1 MITTRILIAFSFLS
15 LFAACGGPGENATIP
30 EAQPAGASSVDVG
43 DHVVHFAALVTD
55 QLPLEFARLHSITR
69 SDKLAM
75 LNVSIISKADNIAV
89 PGNVSVKIV
98 NLTGQLKDDLVRR
111 IDEPGTQGSPAGIYY
126 VAITSIENRETL
138 VYDIS
143 VTPEGA
149 GRASA
154 IRFQREFFTD

>member
-1 MITTRILIAFSFLS
+1 MMTRRILIAFSLLGLIAS
-15 LFAACGGPGENATIP
+15 CGGPGGNADIP
-30 EAQPAGASSVDVG
+30 EAQPAGASSADIG
-43 DHVVHFAALVTD
+43 DHVVHFAALLTD

-75 LNVSIISKADNIAV
+75 LNVSIVRKSDNIPV
-89 PGNVSVKIV
+89 PGKVTVKIV

-111 IDEPGTQGSPAGIYY
+111 IDEPASQGTPAGIYY

-143 VTPEGA
+143 VTPEGVE
-149 GRASA
+149 RASS
-154 IRFQREFFTD
+154 IRFQREFFTN